1 MKNLPSARLPERA
14 RGAGKRKRRA
24 AARAGAVRKD
34 AAPARGKGRRRPKV
48 GRRRAFGVVAAA
60 NHGPRA
66 PLRCDGSGKR
76 RAAARAGG
84 VRKGVTA
91 TAGEKGGRPKV
102 GRRRAFGVVAAANH
116 GPRAPLRCDGSG
128 KRRAAARAGG
138 VREGVTATAREKG
151 GRRPDENGGADGAGG
166 STRTRDG
173 YLSAAG
179 PSGGV
184 SAGSNA
190 ASNRASASVARR
202 PAGGA
207 TVSISASAAR

>member
-116 GPRAPLRCDGSG
+116 GSRAPLRCDGSG
-128 KRRAAARAGG
+128 KRRAAARAGAVRKDAAPARGKGRRRPKVGRRRAFG
-138 VREGVTATAREKG
+138 VVAAANHGPRAPLRCDGSGRRRAVAKAG
-151 GRRPDENGGADGAGG
+151 GRAEGCDG
-166 STRTRDG
+166 DG
-173 YLSAAG
+173 KRKWWAA
-179 PSGGV
+179 
-184 SAGSNA
+184 A
-190 ASNRASASVARR
+190 
-202 PAGGA
+202 
-207 TVSISASAAR
+207 

>member
-1 MKNLPSARLPERA
+1 MPA
-14 RGAGKRKRRA
+14 RGNGGRRQEQGPCGRTRLRQEEKVGGGQRWVAGGRLRASRQRSMGHAPPLRCDGSSRRRA

-60 NHGPRA
+60 LHGPRA

-128 KRRAAARAGG
+128 KRRAAAKAGG
-138 VREGVTATAREKG
+138 RAEGR
-151 GRRPDENGGADGAGG
+151 G
-166 STRTRDG
+166 SGKRKWW
-173 YLSAAG
+173 AA
-179 PSGGV
+179 
-184 SAGSNA
+184 A
-190 ASNRASASVARR
+190 
-202 PAGGA
+202 
-207 TVSISASAAR
+207 

>member
-1 MKNLPSARLPERA
+1 MGHAPPLRCDGSSR
-14 RGAGKRKRRA
+14 RRA

-91 TAGEKGGRPKV
+91 TAGEKGGRPKAGV
-102 GRRRAFGVVAAANH
+102 PSGVCGRFGGVPWATLPVKACRFRAEG
-116 GPRAPLRCDGSG
+116 GDRKSRGRPKECDGSAS
-128 KRRAAARAGG
+128 R
-138 VREGVTATAREKG
+138 KG
-151 GRRPDENGGADGAGG
+151 GRRPEKGGVDRTDGIA
-166 STRTRDG
+166 RPRNG

-190 ASNRASASVARR
+190 ASKRASASAARR
-202 PAGGA
+202 AAGGA